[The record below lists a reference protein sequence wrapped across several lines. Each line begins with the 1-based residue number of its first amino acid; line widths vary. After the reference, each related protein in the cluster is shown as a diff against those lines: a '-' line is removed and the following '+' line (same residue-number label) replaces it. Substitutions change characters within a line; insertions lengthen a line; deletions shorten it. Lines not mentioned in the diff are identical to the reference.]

1 MGQGFPGQDNAR
13 SPRGPRCIAL
23 VGPFQSGKTTLLE
36 AILARTG
43 AIAKAG
49 SIEACN
55 TVGDSSPEARHHRM
69 SVGLTAVTTAFMGD
83 SYTFI
88 DCPGSVEFAH
98 DMRAALPAVDA
109 AVVVCEADERK
120 LPQLQLIMR
129 ELEDLEIPR
138 FLFLNK
144 IDKATKR
151 IRETLATLQPASRTP
166 LVLRQIPIWKGD
178 IIAGFVDLA
187 LERAFVYREHMPSEV
202 IELAPGNLDE
212 EKEARLSMLE
222 KLADHDDRLL
232 EQLLE
237 DIPPPRDEVFDDLAS
252 ELRGGQICPV
262 LLGCASRENGVL
274 RLMKALRHEA
284 PGIAQTAQRL
294 GMTDDKSALAYVM
307 KTTHLQHGGKLSL
320 ARILRGKIEDGDSV
334 LSSGGGTARVSGIA
348 AAGVGADSKRTLAS
362 AGETVSLGKLDAIKT
377 GDTLTTAKT
386 APASLVSVVP
396 AAPVLAT
403 ALAATDRKDDVKLGQ
418 ALARLVEED
427 SSLRVVHNPLT
438 HEMVLWGQG
447 EMHLRVAVERL
458 KDRFGVGVKQH
469 APPVGYQETIRKT
482 VTQRGRHKK
491 QSGGHGQFGD
501 VVLDVKPLPR
511 GSGFVFREKI
521 VGGAVP
527 KNYIGAVEEGVGD
540 GLARGPL
547 GFPVIDVE
555 VTLTDGSYH
564 SVDSSDQA
572 FRTAARIGVT
582 EALPQCLPV
591 LLEPIHVVEIVC
603 PADATAKINSIL
615 SGRRGQ
621 ILGFDTREGWIGW
634 DLVRAMMPE
643 AEIGD
648 LIVEIRSATAGAG
661 GFTRQFDHM
670 SEVTGRAADQIIAAH
685 RAAA

>member
-1 MGQGFPGQDNAR
+1 
-13 SPRGPRCIAL
+13 
-23 VGPFQSGKTTLLE
+23 
-36 AILARTG
+36 
-43 AIAKAG
+43 
-49 SIEACN
+49 
-55 TVGDSSPEARHHRM
+55 
-69 SVGLTAVTTAFMGD
+69 MGD

-109 AVVVCEADERK
+109 AVIVCEADERK

-129 ELEDLEIPR
+129 ELEDLGIPR

-144 IDKATKR
+144 IDKANKR

-178 IIAGFVDLA
+178 LIAGFVDLA
-187 LERAFVYREHMPSEV
+187 LERAFVYREHLPSEV
-202 IELAPGNLDE
+202 IDLEAGDLDR
-212 EKEARLSMLE
+212 EKEARLTMLE

-252 ELRGGQICPV
+252 ELREGQICPV
-262 LLGCASRENGVL
+262 LLGCATRENGVL

-284 PGIAQTAQRL
+284 PGVAETAQRL
-294 GMTDDKSALAYVM
+294 GVADDKTALAYVM

-320 ARILRGKIEDGDSV
+320 TRILRGQIADGDTV
-334 LSSGGGTARVSGIA
+334 LSSGGGNGRVSGIA
-348 AAGVGADSKRTLAS
+348 APSSAADSKRTS
-362 AGETVSLGKLDAIKT
+362 AATGETVALGKLDSVRT
-377 GDTLTTAKT
+377 GETLATGKT
-386 APASLVSVVP
+386 APAALVDV
-396 AAPVLAT
+396 AAIPPVLAT
-403 ALAATDRKDDVKLGQ
+403 ALAAMDRKDDVKLGQ
-418 ALARLVEED
+418 ALSRLTEED
-427 SSLRVVHNPLT
+427 PSLSVVHNALT

-458 KDRFGVGVKQH
+458 HDRFGVSVKQH

-482 VTQRGRHKK
+482 ITQRGRHKK

-501 VVLDVKPLPR
+501 VVLTIRPLPR
-511 GSGFVFREKI
+511 GSGYVFVEKI

-527 KNYIGAVEEGVGD
+527 KNYIGAVEEGAGD

-547 GFPVIDVE
+547 GFPVIDIE

-572 FRTAARIGVT
+572 FRTASRIGVT

-603 PADATAKINSIL
+603 PTDATAKINSIL

-621 ILGFDTREGWIGW
+621 ILGFDTREGWTGW

-648 LIVEIRSATAGAG
+648 LIVEVRSATAGSG

-670 SEVTGRAADQIIAAH
+670 AEVTGRAADQIIAAH

>member
-1 MGQGFPGQDNAR
+1 
-13 SPRGPRCIAL
+13 

-43 AIAKAG
+43 AIPKAG
-49 SIEACN
+49 TIEACN

-69 SVGLTAVTTAFMGD
+69 SVGLTAATTTFMGD

-109 AVVVCEADERK
+109 AVIVCEADERK

-129 ELEDLEIPR
+129 ELEDLGIPR

-144 IDKATKR
+144 IDKANKR

-178 IIAGFVDLA
+178 LIAGFVDLA
-187 LERAFVYREHMPSEV
+187 LERAFVYREHLPSEV
-202 IELAPGNLDE
+202 IDLDTGDLDRG
-212 EKEARLSMLE
+212 KEARLTMLE

-237 DIPPPRDEVFDDLAS
+237 DIPPPRDAVFDDLAS
-252 ELRGGQICPV
+252 ELREGQICPV
-262 LLGCASRENGVL
+262 LLGCATRENGVL

-284 PGIAQTAQRL
+284 PGVATTAARL
-294 GMTDDKSALAYVM
+294 GITDEKTALAYVM

-320 ARILRGKIEDGDSV
+320 TRVLRGQIADGDTV
-334 LSSGGGTARVSGIA
+334 QSSGGGAARVSGIVA
-348 AAGVGADSKRTLAS
+348 PSLGADSKRTS
-362 AGETVSLGKLDAIKT
+362 AAAGDTVSLGKLDVVKT

-386 APASLVSVVP
+386 TLAALVNVIP
-396 AAPVLAT
+396 TAPVLAT

-418 ALARLVEED
+418 ALTRLAEED
-427 SSLRVVHNPLT
+427 PSLSVVHNALT

-458 KDRFGVGVKQH
+458 QDRFGVSVKQH

-482 VTQRGRHKK
+482 ITQRGRHKK

-511 GSGFVFREKI
+511 GSGMVFREKI

-540 GLARGPL
+540 GMMRGPL

-603 PADATAKINSIL
+603 PSDATAKINSIL

-621 ILGFDTREGWIGW
+621 ILGFDTRDGWSGW

-648 LIVEIRSATAGAG
+648 LIVELRSATAGAG
-661 GFTRQFDHM
+661 SFTRQFDHM

>member
-1 MGQGFPGQDNAR
+1 MGQDNAR

-36 AILARTG
+36 AILSRTG
-43 AIAKAG
+43 AIPKAG
-49 SIEACN
+49 TIEACN
-55 TVGDSSPEARHHRM
+55 TVGDSSPQARHHRM
-69 SVGLTAVTTAFMGD
+69 SVGLTAATTTFMGD

-109 AVVVCEADERK
+109 AVIVCEADERK
-120 LPQLQLIMR
+120 LPQLQIIMR
-129 ELEDLEIPR
+129 ELEDLGIPR

-144 IDKATKR
+144 IDKANKR

-178 IIAGFVDLA
+178 LIAGFVDLA

-202 IELAPGNLDE
+202 IDLDPGDLDR
-212 EKEARLSMLE
+212 EKEARLTMLE

-237 DIPPPRDEVFDDLAS
+237 DIPPPRDAVFDDLAS
-252 ELRGGQICPV
+252 ELREGQICPV
-262 LLGCASRENGVL
+262 LLGCATRENGVL

-284 PGIAQTAQRL
+284 PGIAQTAKRL
-294 GMTDDKSALAYVM
+294 GVDDEKTALAYVM

-320 ARILRGKIEDGDSV
+320 ARILRGQIADGDTV
-334 LSSGGGTARVSGIA
+334 QSSGAGTGRVSGIVA
-348 AAGVGADSKRTLAS
+348 PIGGTDTKQVSAVAGD
-362 AGETVSLGKLDAIKT
+362 TVSLGKLDAVKT
-377 GDTLTTAKT
+377 GDTLTTGKT
-386 APASLVSVVP
+386 VPAPVVSVTATP
-396 AAPVLAT
+396 PVLAT
-403 ALAATDRKDDVKLGQ
+403 ALAAQDRKDDVKLGQ
-418 ALARLVEED
+418 ALTRLAEED
-427 SSLRVVHNPLT
+427 PSLSVVHNALT
-438 HEMVLWGQG
+438 HQMVLWGQG

-458 KDRFGVGVKQH
+458 QDRFGVSVKQH

-482 VTQRGRHKK
+482 ITQRGRHKK

-527 KNYIGAVEEGVGD
+527 KNYIGAVEEGAGD

-582 EALPQCLPV
+582 EALPQCAPV

-603 PADATAKINSIL
+603 PTDATAKINSIL

-621 ILGFDTREGWIGW
+621 ILGFDTREGWTGW

-648 LIVEIRSATAGAG
+648 LIVEVRSATAGAG